1 MRINK
6 WLALHT
12 SLSRRKADE
21 ALQQGR
27 VTINNKKAE
36 LGDAVEYND
45 TVCLDG
51 AAVAS
56 QPIKRELYIL
66 NKPVGY
72 VCSRS
77 GQGSKTIYDLLP
89 KPLHHLNPIGR
100 LDKDSSGLLL
110 LTNDGELLN
119 KLAHPSNNHE
129 KVYEVTLQEILTP
142 GQLNQVQ
149 TGVNIGDARPSRL
162 KVKPIHNKS
171 YVVIITEGR
180 NRQIRRSFE
189 AIGHKVVRL
198 HRTRQGP
205 YELANLPLST
215 VKQLDISKINLSS

>member
-1 MRINK
+1 MRINR
-6 WLALHT
+6 WLSQHT

-27 VTINNKKAE
+27 VTINNKKAK
-36 LGDAVEYND
+36 LGDTVEYND

-51 AAVAS
+51 AEVAS
-56 QPIKRELYIL
+56 QPIKRELYML

-142 GQLNQVQ
+142 GQLNQLQ
-149 TGVNIGDARPSRL
+149 TGVNIDDARPSLL

-215 VKQLDISKINLSS
+215 VKQLGISKINLSS

>member
-1 MRINK
+1 MRINR
-6 WLALHT
+6 WLSQHT

-51 AAVAS
+51 AEVAS
-56 QPIKRELYIL
+56 QPIKRELYML

-142 GQLNQVQ
+142 GQLNQLQ
-149 TGVNIGDARPSRL
+149 TGVNIDDARPSLL

-215 VKQLDISKINLSS
+215 VKQLGISKINLSS

>member
-1 MRINK
+1 MRINR
-6 WLALHT
+6 WLSQHT

-27 VTINNKKAE
+27 VTINNKKAK
-36 LGDAVEYND
+36 LGDTVEYND

-51 AAVAS
+51 AEVAS
-56 QPIKRELYIL
+56 QPIKRELYML

-142 GQLNQVQ
+142 GQLNQLQ
-149 TGVNIGDARPSRL
+149 TGVNIDDARPSLL